1 MRKRL
6 GLAVVAALLA
16 WSATPASAYTALY
29 SFGDSLS
36 DGGNVFAASLG
47 TIPAPPYFEGRFSNG
62 PNWVDDLSAK
72 LGFLTPVTASADGG
86 NDFAVGGAQN
96 RTDER
101 QLRGSSR

>member
-1 MRKRL
+1 MTP
-6 GLAVVAALLA
+6 
-16 WSATPASAYTALY
+16 SATPENYT
-29 SFGDSLS
+29 
-36 DGGNVFAASLG
+36 
-47 TIPAPPYFEGRFSNG
+47 
-62 PNWVDDLSAK
+62 AK